1 MNCERDPTDEILEHE
16 LAVADRRNKK
26 EIRHLEQELPKWQVL
41 VDSVTGISPPDFDNQ
56 TLAVLRGRLV
66 RYLMRSRE
74 ITLGRATKDNQVDVD
89 LALEGP
95 AWKIS
100 RRQGVIKLF
109 FTGEFFISNEGKR
122 PIYVDGKPILGGIK
136 QKLNNNSVVEKDHL
150 ACLRDN
156 QGSSLMLRMY
166 SLNEFADGAPI
177 TQDFLQKLEQ
187 DFKAAKDAGWSLVLR
202 FMYQNSLDT
211 QYNPQSEPTIAQ
223 IKEHIKQLAPVIA
236 RYDGVVVAVQAGFH
250 GEYGLWYT
258 PGTNSTKQDT
268 AIIDTLLTELPSTM
282 PVQVAHPD
290 YKTGKMTIER
300 IGHFHECLLEGD
312 TNDLKHAFPDLSTD
326 TGALSYL
333 TNDTETSVI
342 GGKTCHP
349 GDTTKPPRNL
359 CIDSEKL
366 FKSLHLTYLNIND
379 PDEAI
384 KNYKKYGC
392 FKTLSD
398 VMGYRLALESV
409 TIPDNVNVNTPVCVG
424 ITLSNRGYA
433 SPFRQYNVSIVLQNT
448 VNNSIVYEAAIPTD
462 TTRWLPGSDIHLK
475 QPLTSQLTLK
485 LEQLTRFLEPN
496 LGDNTD
502 YFVVLANSKLVPVNG
517 LNSVG
522 SFQVVASSTIN
533 PTFAPT
539 STLQTWTLPKV
550 STNPRTWHQ
559 VTRSCLQIPNGPPV
573 SSTSLPVTT
582 APPVFTTTVTPATT
596 TQFVSTL
603 PPPFVS
609 FSNDTSNLAIC
620 RKFDTVK
627 ALLQFTYFTH
637 PSTPECP
644 NTSSRATPEVIPI
657 SFCSAPTDTSYW
669 KPKGRRTDRYELLE
683 TKRKGKYKHIS
694 PEAIPRLFCS
704 APTDT
709 SYWKP
714 KGRVI
719 DNCERIPMY
728 ARIGVF
734 SNQGLYGYDTS
745 IRKCGVFLGCLKSG
759 SKVVGVKIGMQVCGR
774 PFDIENARFSNE
786 KDLVNLYVF

>member
-1 MNCERDPTDEILEHE
+1 MWFCNRCLVLI
-16 LAVADRRNKK
+16 
-26 EIRHLEQELPKWQVL
+26 QVL
-41 VDSVTGISPPDFDNQ
+41 LTVVQAQQQSCGTQKVTNYHEDNDQ
-56 TLAVLRGRLV
+56 LR
-66 RYLMRSRE
+66 S
-74 ITLGRATKDNQVDVD
+74 D
-89 LALEGP
+89 LLNP
-95 AWKIS
+95 ARGFYQES
-100 RRQGVIKLF
+100 LTSARF
-109 FTGEFFISNEGKR
+109 FHPLT
-122 PIYVDGKPILGGIK
+122 
-136 QKLNNNSVVEKDHL
+136 KDHL

-211 QYNPQSEPTIAQ
+211 QYNPQSEPTIGQ
-223 IKEHIKQLAPVIA
+223 VKEHIKQLAPVIA

-312 TNDLKHAFPDLSTD
+312 ANDLKHAFPDLSTD

-379 PDEAI
+379 PDETI

-433 SPFRQYNVSIVLQNT
+433 SPFRQYNVSILLQNT
-448 VNNSIVYEAAIPTD
+448 VNNSIVYEAAILTD
-462 TTRWLPGSDIHLK
+462 TTRWLPGSDIHLETTFNLPTNTQTGTTYK
-475 QPLTSQLTLK
+475 VYLK
-485 LEQLTRFLEPN
+485 ISEPN

-522 SFQVVASSTIN
+522 SFQVVVSSTIN

-644 NTSSRATPEVIPI
+644 NTSSRAEATPEVIPI
-657 SFCSAPTDTSYW
+657 S
-669 KPKGRRTDRYELLE
+669 
-683 TKRKGKYKHIS
+683 
-694 PEAIPRLFCS
+694 FCS

-786 KDLVNLYVF
+786 KDLLNLYVF